1 MEDCSTNNSSS
12 RRKKKEDTLALLQKL
27 LPPKVNKHKTPRTFE
42 YKRSSNTGKRIYKPK
57 VQPRKKYKK
66 TTGNLQ
72 ISSTKDIP
80 FDDEDALIYEAETDG
95 NIDYFVSMDNNKN
108 LVKDNAELN
117 SVHECLQTLK
127 RLLPAPKKRHRK
139 SWFHRVITTQNQWA
153 RIRPVIKDVMLSR
166 EVPKG
171 VCNIC
176 QEREVVI
183 KCNMCLESFLCYV
196 CDDIIHTSNP
206 VHDRSFI
213 SKGITTTLSPL
224 EIVDDN
230 FEIVQTERFPKIK
243 CFSCSSCGSKNLV
256 KRCSKDMCAVII
268 MHGAYQS
275 F

>member
-1 MEDCSTNNSSS
+1 MTVLRLSFY
-12 RRKKKEDTLALLQKL
+12 LLSL
-27 LPPKVNKHKTPRTFE
+27 
-42 YKRSSNTGKRIYKPK
+42 
-57 VQPRKKYKK
+57 
-66 TTGNLQ
+66 
-72 ISSTKDIP
+72 DIL

-108 LVKDNAELN
+108 LVKDNGMYQNWTIHRLLFIILYACIYVYFLPLAELN
-117 SVHECLQTLK
+117 FVHECLQTLK

-230 FEIVQTERFPKIK
+230 FEIVQT
-243 CFSCSSCGSKNLV
+243 G
-256 KRCSKDMCAVII
+256 
-268 MHGAYQS
+268 
-275 F
+275 